1 MQLTHHVDLVI
12 PVTSSTPNRHTH
24 ATIRVADAWR
34 DQSSPI
40 ATRITLNTGS
50 AKTRH
55 TFVSIMSD
63 NGISIK
69 QIADLVG
76 HRTTIV
82 TQKVY
87 RHQLKPVISTGA
99 TAMNAIFNKKSA

>member
-1 MQLTHHVDLVI
+1 MRRRTPPCRPPGPHIQAQVMNSVNI
-12 PVTSSTPNRHTH
+12 PVRGMPALEN
-24 ATIRVADAWR
+24 W
-34 DQSSPI
+34 
-40 ATRITLNTGS
+40 TLRELRRS
-50 AKTRH
+50 Y
-55 TFVSIMSD
+55 VSIMSD
-63 NGISIK
+63 NGVTIE

-99 TAMNAIFNKKSA
+99 TAMKTIFGNKKTA

>member
-1 MQLTHHVDLVI
+1 
-12 PVTSSTPNRHTH
+12 
-24 ATIRVADAWR
+24 
-34 DQSSPI
+34 
-40 ATRITLNTGS
+40 
-50 AKTRH
+50 
-55 TFVSIMSD
+55 MSD
-63 NGISIK
+63 NGVTIE

-99 TAMNAIFNKKSA
+99 IAMNTVFGDKKAPDGALAPVSAPEGRPGF